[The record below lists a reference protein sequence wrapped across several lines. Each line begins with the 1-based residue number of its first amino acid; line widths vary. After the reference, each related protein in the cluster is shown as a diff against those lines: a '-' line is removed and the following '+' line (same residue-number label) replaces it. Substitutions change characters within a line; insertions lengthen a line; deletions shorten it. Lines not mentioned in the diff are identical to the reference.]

1 MYYKSDLEDKPLITY
16 VASASVDSTVRLW
29 TRQSDYTLQNSQ
41 EKFYLEQVITSKSNG
56 FGLALKFYLLPISNC
71 KFCFLFF

>member
-1 MYYKSDLEDKPLITY
+1 MYYKSDLEDKQLITY